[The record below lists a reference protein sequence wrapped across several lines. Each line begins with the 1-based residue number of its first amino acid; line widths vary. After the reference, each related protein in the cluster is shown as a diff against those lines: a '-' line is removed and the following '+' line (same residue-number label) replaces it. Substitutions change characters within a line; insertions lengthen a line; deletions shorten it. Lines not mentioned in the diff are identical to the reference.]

1 MTGDHRMFFISPI
14 IATPPAAHEVRV
26 LQTIVGICVA
36 ALLTCGYVAIS
47 CYL

>member
-1 MTGDHRMFFISPI
+1 MFFISPI
-14 IATPPAAHEVRV
+14 IATPPEAYEVRV
-26 LQTIVGICVA
+26 MQTIVGICVA

>member
-1 MTGDHRMFFISPI
+1 MFFISPI